1 MAEATGSSSGTAKRS
16 TSKSTKKATKRS
28 ASDKRS
34 ASKKTSAQQS
44 TSGSGKQRSTSARR
58 APRAA
63 APNRKSG
70 AEIAQAAVRQLRA
83 LAAKEVEGVTSLERT
98 DDGWRLELDVLE
110 LRRVPNTTDVLATY
124 EVLMDSDGDLDSY
137 RRLHRYVRGSA
148 DEDRA

>member
-1 MAEATGSSSGTAKRS
+1 MAEASGSSSGTAKRS
-16 TSKSTKKATKRS
+16 TSKSTKKATKGT
-28 ASDKRS
+28 AGKRS

-44 TSGSGKQRSTSARR
+44 TSGSEKQRSTSARR

-70 AEIAQAAVRQLRA
+70 AEIAQAAARQLRA